1 MNEQL
6 EAKRTAIVVIL
17 AIIFTFVHVAMV
29 IMAVSGISSFD
40 FIRWFFSI
48 AFGLLAFVLSL
59 VALKRHRGTGSII
72 ATIINSMLFIGQSAF
87 VIMVLIGAA
96 VLGRLYSG
104 DTSAHRQRVSIGE
117 VIENFPS
124 ENVLLITKESKE
136 TEYYYYDYDGKV
148 AKEFK
153 SLDFKWVS
161 DNNCH
166 KEMSPTYFE
175 LNNGATVKFSY
186 DYKNIE
192 VCYNHSFFIGYSTY
206 VSTYSIPEE
215 ESVAFKKVLD
225 DTIAEEF
232 DNYELA
238 KVDAI
243 STISLENALS
253 SMKIDNPSFICM
265 YFTDYEPHKYI
276 RVMDENDE
284 ILTLLESFDSASLP
298 TFECESFTQA
308 GGFSYYYANKV
319 SPYSINYYHNEKC
332 LKITKNYE
340 DVYKNSRSVYVC
352 YQLTDMQDY
361 DLMYTVKKVLGTNQ
375 EIQIN

>member
-6 EAKRTAIVVIL
+6 EAKRTPTIVTVAIALTFVYVAMFFMAVL
-17 AIIFTFVHVAMV
+17 AIRTLNFVIFFCSLGV
-29 IMAVSGISSFD
+29 GLISL
-40 FIRWFFSI
+40 IISI
-48 AFGLLAFVLSL
+48 I
-59 VALKRHRGTGSII
+59 ALCKHRGTGTIV
-72 ATIINSMLFIGQSAF
+72 ATVINSLLFVSQVLFVLAFLSLLFTLRRTYDDDTYANRERISIQS
-87 VIMVLIGAA
+87 VKE
-96 VLGRLYSG
+96 S
-104 DTSAHRQRVSIGE
+104 
-117 VIENFPS
+117 FPS
-124 ENVLLITKESKE
+124 ENALLITKESEE

-186 DYKNIE
+186 DYQNIE
-192 VCYNHSFFIGYSTY
+192 VRYNHSFFIGYSTY

-232 DNYELA
+232 DNYEQA

-340 DVYKNSRSVYVC
+340 DVYKNSRSVYIC
-352 YQLTDMQDY
+352 YQLTDMQDA

>member
-1 MNEQL
+1 L
-6 EAKRTAIVVIL
+6 LITL
-17 AIIFTFVHVAMV
+17 FV
-29 IMAVSGISSFD
+29 
-40 FIRWFFSI
+40 
-48 AFGLLAFVLSL
+48 GL
-59 VALKRHRGTGSII
+59 SII
-72 ATIINSMLFIGQSAF
+72 
-87 VIMVLIGAA
+87 
-96 VLGRLYSG
+96 GRMYSG
-104 DTSAHRQRVSIGE
+104 DTSAYKQRVSISE

-124 ENVLLITKESKE
+124 ENANLITNESKE

-153 SLDFKWVS
+153 SLDFHWVS

-215 ESVAFKKVLD
+215 ESVAFKKVLV

-253 SMKIDNPSFICM
+253 SMKIDNPSFIRL

-340 DVYKNSRSVYVC
+340 DVYKNSRSVYIC
-352 YQLTDMQDY
+352 YQLTDM
-361 DLMYTVKKVLGTNQ
+361 
-375 EIQIN
+375 

>member
-6 EAKRTAIVVIL
+6 EAKRTPIVVIL

-29 IMAVSGISSFD
+29 IMAISGISSFD

-124 ENVLLITKESKE
+124 ENAALITKESKE

-153 SLDFKWVS
+153 SLNFSWVS

-192 VCYNHSFFIGYSTY
+192 VRYDHTFFIGYSTY

-232 DNYELA
+232 DNYEQA

-243 STISLENALS
+243 SSISLENALS

-298 TFECESFTQA
+298 TFECDSFTQA

-340 DVYKNSRSVYVC
+340 DVYKNSRSVYIC
-352 YQLTDMQDY
+352 YQLTDMQDA

>member
-6 EAKRTAIVVIL
+6 EAKRTPIVVIL

-29 IMAVSGISSFD
+29 IMAISGISSFD

-124 ENVLLITKESKE
+124 ENANLITNESKK

-148 AKEFK
+148 AREFK
-153 SLDFKWVS
+153 SLNFSWVS
-161 DNNCH
+161 DEYCH
-166 KEMSPTYFE
+166 KEMSPTVFE
-175 LNNGATVKFSY
+175 LKNRATVKFSY

-192 VCYNHSFFIGYSTY
+192 VRYEYSSFIQYGTY

-340 DVYKNSRSVYVC
+340 DVYKNSRSVYIC
-352 YQLTDMQDY
+352 YQLTDMQDT

>member
-6 EAKRTAIVVIL
+6 EAKRTPIVVIL

-276 RVMDENDE
+276 RVMDGNDD

-340 DVYKNSRSVYVC
+340 DVYKNSRSVYIC
-352 YQLTDMQDY
+352 YQLTDMQDA